1 MSYLI
6 LLKKTK
12 KSQKI
17 NKEYIFL
24 FLNTYPVNIHTLN
37 IMILSDSDSGTEE
50 LTEDE
55 NLVYAHDLPKDLLRM
70 LEDKVAKW
78 DKQTGPHFFFF
89 YICYFAS

>member
-1 MSYLI
+1 M
-6 LLKKTK
+6 
-12 KSQKI
+12 
-17 NKEYIFL
+17 